1 MSAKAGHTN
10 NSARPLLS
18 SSTMDSE
25 DDVPLSNLSSSSAAP
40 AAVAAKRKPEEQKGD
55 DGDDFQAEAPPAKK
69 VKKEKKEKK
78 EKKHKKHKKH
88 KKEKKHKK
96 SSSSS
101 SSSSSSKRKAAAA
114 DPSGFK
120 TGKVK
125 EMKIPQLLDRAM
137 KAHRWWMEPPLAE
150 GQCWETL
157 EHCGIKFAAPYEPH
171 NVKLLYEGK
180 PIDLTAV
187 QEELATLYAVMP
199 VDGPQLGTKEV
210 AKIFNKNFFEDFKA
224 VLGKG
229 HAIKK
234 LALCDFGN
242 IRLHLAAESEKR
254 KGRSKEEKAETKAD
268 NDETNAKYGCCGD
281 VVDAVDAV
289 GAVGVGDAGAW
300 GCGGWWG
307 VCVWGG
313 HWEMK
318 YGEREKRDL
327 CVWVGWENLGELSP
341 PRQ

>member
-1 MSAKAGHTN
+1 
-10 NSARPLLS
+10 
-18 SSTMDSE
+18 MDSE

-101 SSSSSSKRKAAAA
+101 SSSSSSKGKAAAA

-171 NVKLLYEGK
+171 NVKLLYEGE

-187 QEELATLYAVMP
+187 QEAELRNIAAQHN
-199 VDGPQLGTKEV
+199 GGQLGGE
-210 AKIFNKNFFEDFKA
+210 
-224 VLGKG
+224 GG
-229 HAIKK
+229 QQHHAAPSLRYVFRKTT
-234 LALCDFGN
+234 CGN
-242 IRLHLAAESEKR
+242 RSTSTMMKCYDVFTHHCVRLPAA
-254 KGRSKEEKAETKAD
+254 T
-268 NDETNAKYGCCGD
+268 
-281 VVDAVDAV
+281 
-289 GAVGVGDAGAW
+289 
-300 GCGGWWG
+300 
-307 VCVWGG
+307 
-313 HWEMK
+313 
-318 YGEREKRDL
+318 GERQ
-327 CVWVGWENLGELSP
+327 P
-341 PRQ
+341 